1 MQIFS
6 IPDDVIN
13 GVAAEIHAKTNKD
26 YKIPIVGVPEN
37 LETPQIFEIMPF
49 DQIDAPTAGFFAIDG
64 SRNSHTFYNGVSLCF
79 YQAGYVCFRS
89 GQQVRLN
96 TSADPVV
103 LGKVLHGTKML
114 VLNDEHL
121 GSIYDEFLSLPAVAS
136 LIAFFGDKAED
147 VFPYKKDLIINSI
160 STLLGFCQEVL
171 EWALLYDIATN
182 GSLAVGDFIL
192 RDGALRS
199 LNIKQR
205 YLVNLGHLLHAK
217 GVRVVGVTKQN
228 PVKTELTYTYSKID
242 SYLQSNWHR

>member
-1 MQIFS
+1 MQIFN

-13 GVAAEIHAKTNKD
+13 GVAAEIHSKMNKD

-37 LETPQIFEIMPF
+37 LETPQVFEIMPF
-49 DQIDAPTAGFFAIDG
+49 DQIDTPTARFYAIDG

-96 TSADPVV
+96 TGVDPVV
-103 LGKVLHGTKML
+103 LGKLFHGTKML
-114 VLNDEHL
+114 VLSEQDL
-121 GSIYDEFLSLPAVAS
+121 GDIYDEFLALPVVAA
-136 LIAFFGDKAED
+136 LIAFFGDKAEE
-147 VFPYKKDLIINSI
+147 VFPYKKDLIISSV

-171 EWALLYDIATN
+171 EWASLYDIATN
-182 GSLAVGDFIL
+182 GSLAAGDFIL

-205 YLVNLGHLLHAK
+205 YLVKLGHLFHTK
-217 GVRVVGVTKQN
+217 GVRVVGVTKHN
-228 PVKTELTYTYSKID
+228 PIKTELDRKSTRLNS
-242 SYLQSNWHR
+242 SH